1 VPRETFDKNQA
12 LPTAAEPE
20 SSYGSE
26 YESEEAS
33 RLIEEE
39 LQLQNYKQAVP
50 VKPAP
55 KATIKIR
62 VLSKSQLAQLRQ
74 KAML

>member
-1 VPRETFDKNQA
+1 MPREIETFSKKQ
-12 LPTAAEPE
+12 PKKTAAEPFLIE

-50 VKPAP
+50 IKPAP
-55 KATIKIR
+55 KATI
-62 VLSKSQLAQLRQ
+62 
-74 KAML
+74 